1 MENIIEINDVCFS
14 YNLNK
19 PNQVNALQGIN
30 LSISKG
36 KKYAIIGPSGSG
48 KTTLLSIMGGLLRP
62 TSGKYYFNGIDMI
75 NITEKQLANIRNQL
89 MGFVL
94 QDFGL
99 LSDRS
104 ALDNVSVPL
113 LLSKIKFKDIKQN
126 AIDAMRKVGVEN
138 LANKYV
144 QQLSGGEAQRVAIAR
159 GLVLSPLI
167 LFADE
172 PTGAL
177 DSTNSEKVMELFD
190 KRAKENLTIV
200 MVTHNIELAKKCD
213 VILAITDGSLMKK
226 GG

>member
-126 AIDAMRKVGVEN
+126 AINAMRKVGVEN

-213 VILAITDGSLMKK
+213 VILEITDGSLMKK

>member
-213 VILAITDGSLMKK
+213 VILEITDGSLIKK